1 MKFSNENDIIIKN
14 DQLDNDCIIHQDT
27 PIIKSDNSNDSQKE
41 KSISMNKNNVI
52 KTVNTKVINK
62 IVDSK
67 KIKQELDSLT
77 NVKHSEEININ
88 EIKEKI
94 ACKDLVK
101 SKIEELDGLL
111 NQNLKTESKNAV
123 ETTQSLKS
131 LENENL
137 DDSFTDLSFSELDD
151 FNEDSNEINS
161 NLK

>member
-1 MKFSNENDIIIKN
+1 MKFSNENEFIIKN
-14 DQLDNDCIIHQDT
+14 DQLDNDRIIHQDT

-62 IVDSK
+62 IMNSK

>member
-1 MKFSNENDIIIKN
+1 MKFSNENEIILKN
-14 DQLDNDCIIHQDT
+14 DRLDNDCIIHQDT
-27 PIIKSDNSNDSQKE
+27 PMIKLDNSNDSQKE
-41 KSISMNKNNVI
+41 KLISMNKNNVI

-62 IVDSK
+62 IMNSK

>member
-1 MKFSNENDIIIKN
+1 MKFSNENEIILKN
-14 DQLDNDCIIHQDT
+14 DRLDNDCIIHQDT

-62 IVDSK
+62 IMNSK